1 MSGEDIALRNAMY
14 ALNAAD
20 KRFTMYAEHHQ
31 VEGAEDKAATNY
43 CYALE
48 CRNALEALRIV
59 YPGIEA

>member
-1 MSGEDIALRNAMY
+1 MN

-31 VEGAEDKAATNY
+31 AEGAEDKAATNY